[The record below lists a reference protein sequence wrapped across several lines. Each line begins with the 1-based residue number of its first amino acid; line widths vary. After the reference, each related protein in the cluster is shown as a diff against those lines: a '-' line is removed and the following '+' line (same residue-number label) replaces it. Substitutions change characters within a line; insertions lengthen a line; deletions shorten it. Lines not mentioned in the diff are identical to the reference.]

1 MHRKALITG
10 ITGQDGSYLAEFLL
24 SKGYEVHG
32 IIRSANQ
39 SRIERL
45 CRDESI
51 MDKKLFLHNGDL
63 DNASRLFDIIQSVL
77 PDEVYN
83 LGGQSHVRTS
93 FDVPEYTG
101 NVSGLAVTRLLEA
114 IRKTGKDCRF
124 FQASSS
130 ELFGSTP
137 PPQSETSPFHPLN
150 PYGIAK
156 LYGYWSAI
164 NYREAYGL
172 YVSNGILFNHESP
185 RRSEDFV
192 TRKITRAVARV
203 VAGKQEKLLL
213 GNLEARKDWGFAPD
227 FVECAW
233 MILQQE
239 KADDFVIG
247 TGESHSL
254 KDFLSGAFGYVGLD
268 WKKHVEI
275 DSRLFRPAE
284 VSDILADTT
293 KARRVLGW
301 SPKVSFEELIMIMMD
316 YDLEEENC
324 AVPGRGLDILRRKD
338 FTWFDRK

>member
-1 MHRKALITG
+1 
-10 ITGQDGSYLAEFLL
+10 
-24 SKGYEVHG
+24 
-32 IIRSANQ
+32 
-39 SRIERL
+39 
-45 CRDESI
+45 
-51 MDKKLFLHNGDL
+51 
-63 DNASRLFDIIQSVL
+63 
-77 PDEVYN
+77 
-83 LGGQSHVRTS
+83 VRTS

-137 PPQSETSPFHPLN
+137 PPQSETSPFHPRN

-192 TRKITRAVARV
+192 TRKITRAVARI
-203 VAGKQEKLLL
+203 VAGKQKKLML

-227 FVECAW
+227 CVECIW
-233 MILQQE
+233 MILQQD
-239 KADDFVIG
+239 KPDDFVIG
-247 TGESHSL
+247 TGKSHSI
-254 KDFLSGAFGYVGLD
+254 KDFLSGAFGYVNLD
-268 WKKHVEI
+268 WEKYVET
-275 DSRLFRPAE
+275 DPRLLRPSE
-284 VSDILADTT
+284 VNDILADTT
-293 KARRVLGW
+293 KARRTLGW

-316 YDLEEENC
+316 YDLAEEGC
-324 AVPGRGLDILRRKD
+324 SVPGRGLDVLRHKD
-338 FTWFDRK
+338 FTWIDR